1 MIWLLIL
8 TPQDERVMQLF
19 SLANTLLEGSHE
31 LDSRHC
37 NIQVRI
43 WVEVVAGPV
52 ARHTPDSD
60 SI

>member
-37 NIQVRI
+37 NIQVQI
-43 WVEVVAGPV
+43 GVEVVAGPV
-52 ARHTPDSD
+52 AREFG
-60 SI
+60 